1 MANKAKIRYLP
12 TFYHD
17 LLGTVSYIGDV
28 LMNPDAANKLLSDIE
43 DAILK
48 RSENPTIY
56 VPYRPQ
62 RELKKHIIES
72 RLKTIL
78 YSIP

>member
-43 DAILK
+43 GCNFKKIRKPDNLRAIQT
-48 RSENPTIY
+48 SA
-56 VPYRPQ
+56 
-62 RELKKHIIES
+62 
-72 RLKTIL
+72 
-78 YSIP
+78 

>member
-12 TFYHD
+12 TFYHG

-48 RSENPTIY
+48 R
-56 VPYRPQ
+56 
-62 RELKKHIIES
+62 
-72 RLKTIL
+72 
-78 YSIP
+78 